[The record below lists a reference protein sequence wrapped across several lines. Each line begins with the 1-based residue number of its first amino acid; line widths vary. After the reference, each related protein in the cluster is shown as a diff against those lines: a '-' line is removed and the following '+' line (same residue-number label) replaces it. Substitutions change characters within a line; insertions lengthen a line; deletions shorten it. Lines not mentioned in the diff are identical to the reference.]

1 MVYQETWRN
10 MERCKSH
17 CTVSLCPENTVD
29 CHVACWTQTRL
40 QLSHPKRLIAAPAE
54 RRRCSRSLTATL
66 DTAPRECNRLINKKG
81 VAHTAQRK
89 LMETEQSKASPTEL
103 IRTHQNSSELHDLKK
118 SNLLWFKEQS
128 GMGLLSMGLSFH
140 VAENSFNPHAKWAP
154 FSFQSPSASISGDLR
169 SWCTLAFTAYVGE
182 QKPPQI
188 TNLLKRHLCASSNS
202 APSTTPL
209 GTFSVQTHQHSPH
222 LPFAQHASGFFKN
235 TCRRSTGGFWYFKPP
250 DV

>member
-1 MVYQETWRN
+1 MSWKYSRLSCRLLNPNETPTF
-10 MERCKSH
+10 S
-17 CTVSLCPENTVD
+17 
-29 CHVACWTQTRL
+29 
-40 QLSHPKRLIAAPAE
+40 
-54 RRRCSRSLTATL
+54 
-66 DTAPRECNRLINKKG
+66 
-81 VAHTAQRK
+81 
-89 LMETEQSKASPTEL
+89 SKATNRSSCGTAEVFPFADCNSRHGSTRMQPSHKQKRCGSHGAKETDGNWAKQSFTH
-103 IRTHQNSSELHDLKK
+103 RTHQNSSELHDLKK

-222 LPFAQHASGFFKN
+222 LPFAQHASGFFQEHMSQKHWWLLI
-235 TCRRSTGGFWYFKPP
+235 F
-250 DV
+250 